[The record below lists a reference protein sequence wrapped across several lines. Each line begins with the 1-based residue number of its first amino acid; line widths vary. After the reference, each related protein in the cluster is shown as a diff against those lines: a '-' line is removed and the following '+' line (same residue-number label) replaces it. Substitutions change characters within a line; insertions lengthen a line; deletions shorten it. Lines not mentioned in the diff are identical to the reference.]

1 MALDFEENL
10 SSRSS
15 TLDKIVP
22 SRPIRRCDRQPRWQS
37 QLRLGR
43 RSDIASNEWLRRDR
57 LVVAGV
63 GVGPDDSK
71 RDPAQR
77 SGSCRDHC
85 AEPEIGPSR
94 ARYFSEVFDQFI
106 DPVFARTSQ
115 PQYWFSN
122 SWNPCKANA
131 INGARVARRE
141 IYDRFFRQWHWR
153 IAGEQLIY
161 SHVDRVDHF
170 DNKTPFRWEL
180 NTVRQLLMA
189 GQDDNFQGSNI
200 FDATRTVASLMVHTP
215 GESMFLAH
223 TGHSMHIERPA
234 FVAAQ
239 IVRFLDPMIAAQT
252 MSFQITC
259 IRKEGRKDQERGR
272 CIVR

>member
-1 MALDFEENL
+1 
-10 SSRSS
+10 
-15 TLDKIVP
+15 
-22 SRPIRRCDRQPRWQS
+22 
-37 QLRLGR
+37 
-43 RSDIASNEWLRRDR
+43 
-57 LVVAGV
+57 
-63 GVGPDDSK
+63 
-71 RDPAQR
+71 
-77 SGSCRDHC
+77 
-85 AEPEIGPSR
+85 
-94 ARYFSEVFDQFI
+94 
-106 DPVFARTSQ
+106 VFARTQQ

-122 SWNPCKANA
+122 NWQPCKQNS
-131 INGARVARRE
+131 ISGARVARRE

-170 DNKTPFRWEL
+170 DNATPFRWEL

-215 GESMFLAH
+215 GESMFLAN

-259 IRKEGRKDQERGR
+259 IRKDEGRIKSVGGMNRTLNTPFQMAVSDVVASIGLGNGFFVVGSDGSHAAVR
-272 CIVR
+272 IVTKHQGSMKQFIETVRDSSRPDNLLSLPDC